1 MDIWDQLISCDVE
14 LLDLLVAGAFF
25 SLDEYL
31 LLLDSTK
38 MSILGREDRE
48 IEINKL
54 IVERIFVNL
63 VVLKWELV

>member
-1 MDIWDQLISCDVE
+1 MP
-14 LLDLLVAGAFF
+14 FF
-25 SLDEYL
+25 SLYEYL